1 MSRFEV
7 DKLIWHTDDDGRRV
21 SEFARDP
28 GSYVGAWVERGV
40 AVGPRSIPDGGL
52 LTPDERAAFE
62 SEDWGAL
69 YAMGAHPYLLFHF
82 VLAIDMARGPT
93 PWPEFVEWYRSIVAP
108 HGRPDFTT

>member
-7 DKLIWHTDDDGRRV
+7 DKLIRHTDDDGSRI

-28 GSYVGAWVERGV
+28 GAFVDGWVERG
-40 AVGPRSIPDGGL
+40 AAAGPRSVPDGGV
-52 LTPDERAAFE
+52 LTHDEREAFA
-62 SEDWGAL
+62 SEDWETL

-82 VLAIDMARGPT
+82 VLAVDMARGGT
-93 PWPEFVEWYRSIVAP
+93 PWPQFVEWYRSFVVP